1 MTRSRDVPARIIDA
15 AIEILAT
22 DRSVSMPLRE
32 VAARAGVT
40 TGAIQHHFGDKQGLV
55 LAALQQHGQR
65 FADRL
70 RARRGDHTPAPG
82 AVVRAILTELL
93 PLDEERGVEARVALT
108 FERLAADDE
117 ALAAPYRERF
127 MVLHDLLVE
136 HLPKERPHL
145 AELLLAAVGG
155 LRSDILLG
163 RIDGE
168 HALVLVD
175 RALHDLDAAAHR
187 PHVSTSGAP

>member
-82 AVVRAILTELL
+82 AVRSEEHTSELQS
-93 PLDEERGVEARVALT
+93 RG
-108 FERLAADDE
+108 
-117 ALAAPYRERF
+117 
-127 MVLHDLLVE
+127 HLVC
-136 HLPKERPHL
+136 R
-145 AELLLAAVGG
+145 LLLQKKK
-155 LRSDILLG
+155 
-163 RIDGE
+163 
-168 HALVLVD
+168 
-175 RALHDLDAAAHR
+175 
-187 PHVSTSGAP
+187 TT